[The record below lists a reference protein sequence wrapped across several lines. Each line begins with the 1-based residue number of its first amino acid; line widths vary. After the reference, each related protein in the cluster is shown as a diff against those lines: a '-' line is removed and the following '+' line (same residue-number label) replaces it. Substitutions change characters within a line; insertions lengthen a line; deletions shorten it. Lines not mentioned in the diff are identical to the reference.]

1 MIAARSIARQKRALP
16 LHLKRLGAES
26 IEIMREVVAQVMLYS
41 IAKDSNVMLH
51 LAIKALYPAKL
62 PFQFLP
68 H

>member
-1 MIAARSIARQKRALP
+1 
-16 LHLKRLGAES
+16 
-26 IEIMREVVAQVMLYS
+26 MREVVAEYRSPVMLHP
-41 IAKDSNVMLH
+41 IAKDSSVMLH